1 MQAPSDNVVIY
12 GHHMNDGSMFA
23 HLEKFKS
30 KDFWEEHKII
40 TFNTLTEKNEYEILA
55 VFKTVVYTDSPDS
68 FKYYHFTNADTPEE
82 FTAFVDQCKELS
94 LYDTRVSAEYGDKLT
109 ADVGDSITLDAL
121 LNRDDVAVTYQW
133 QRKQNFA
140 VDTALALYNYE
151 EDEPTWYDF
160 VWEDSTEAKTLADSP
175 DFVWQGCE
183 MYYAIVDALDDIG
196 ADSSDVQVAWHT
208 PNFVLDG
215 YTITA
220 ANTKDGT
227 VEVYASNGESTYTA
241 HLNDD
246 GKWEFSDEST
256 EKIPEIVEVDWS
268 EYFNG
273 LNGTAVIYDASNKKY
288 TIYNRDLAITRSSP
302 CSTFK
307 IISSLIALENGIIET
322 ENSTKTW
329 SGEIF
334 WNEDWNKDIDFQEA
348 FRTSCVWYFRQVIDD
363 IGEDLM
369 QKELD
374 KLQYGNCDIS
384 DWEGRLNTNNSNR
397 ALTGFWIESSLMIS
411 PKEQVEVMEHI
422 FGKESNYS
430 EETQNTL
437 KQVMLLSEVDSTDI
451 SIYGKTGMGKVDGI
465 VVDAWFTGVAESK
478 TGDVYFCV
486 RLGRTDGMNVSSTL
500 AKEIAI
506 DLVQI
511 TLQ

>member
-1 MQAPSDNVVIY
+1 MVENQKENQETLENGV
-12 GHHMNDGSMFA
+12 NRTSM
-23 HLEKFKS
+23 EKS
-30 KDFWEEHKII
+30 
-40 TFNTLTEKNEYEILA
+40 
-55 VFKTVVYTDSPDS
+55 
-68 FKYYHFTNADTPEE
+68 
-82 FTAFVDQCKELS
+82 
-94 LYDTRVSAEYGDKLT
+94 
-109 ADVGDSITLDAL
+109 
-121 LNRDDVAVTYQW
+121 
-133 QRKQNFA
+133 
-140 VDTALALYNYE
+140 
-151 EDEPTWYDF
+151 
-160 VWEDSTEAKTLADSP
+160 
-175 DFVWQGCE
+175 
-183 MYYAIVDALDDIG
+183 M
-196 ADSSDVQVAWHT
+196 
-208 PNFVLDG
+208 
-215 YTITA
+215 
-220 ANTKDGT
+220 
-227 VEVYASNGESTYTA
+227 
-241 HLNDD
+241 
-246 GKWEFSDEST
+246 EFSDEST

-288 TIYNRDLAITRSSP
+288 TIYNRDLAITRRSP
-302 CSTFK
+302 CSTYK

-322 ENSTKTW
+322 ENSTKPW